1 MLLVLGV
8 LGEMTS
14 LLPGAIRGALP
25 TQTYLILNLIFLGIA
40 SVFCWVTI
48 FNGIKSMVRLQAN
61 SDSGVA
67 VAAVAA
73 LIQSVAL
80 LFSPESVAS
89 SSVHAYAVLASA
101 ALFLNTAGKFS
112 LIKRIRHNFR
122 FVASPDPKYC
132 LLYTSSKTART
143 PSRGGRTRPN

>member
-1 MLLVLGV
+1 M
-8 LGEMTS
+8 
-14 LLPGAIRGALP
+14 A
-25 TQTYLILNLIFLGIA
+25 
-40 SVFCWVTI
+40 
-48 FNGIKSMVRLQAN
+48 RLQAN

-122 FVASPDPKYC
+122 FVASPDPKYAVQ
-132 LLYTSSKTART
+132 YFDDHNTALQMAKAVW
-143 PSRGGRTRPN
+143 RTRPPSPTRTRRISSSIS

>member
-1 MLLVLGV
+1 M
-8 LGEMTS
+8 M
-14 LLPGAIRGALP
+14 
-25 TQTYLILNLIFLGIA
+25 
-40 SVFCWVTI
+40 
-48 FNGIKSMVRLQAN
+48 
-61 SDSGVA
+61 
-67 VAAVAA
+67 VAAIAA

-122 FVASPDPKYC
+122 FVASPDPKYAVQYFDDHNTALQMAKGC
-132 LLYTSSKTART
+132 VADTPAIAYQNKTAFLKHFLTLRYEND
-143 PSRGGRTRPN
+143 PRDQS